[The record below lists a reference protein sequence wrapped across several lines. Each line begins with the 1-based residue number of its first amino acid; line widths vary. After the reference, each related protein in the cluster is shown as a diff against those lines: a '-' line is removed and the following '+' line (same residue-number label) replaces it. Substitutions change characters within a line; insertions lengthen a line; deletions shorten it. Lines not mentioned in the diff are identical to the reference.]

1 MAGGG
6 GGSNLEALRA
16 GWFVCLS
23 EDAVKEFKFHK
34 FNFHKCPSDGRDW
47 KGSLGTANKPE
58 N

>member
-1 MAGGG
+1 MGGG
-6 GGSNLEALRA
+6 WSNLEALRA

-47 KGSLGTANKPE
+47 KGSLGTADKPE